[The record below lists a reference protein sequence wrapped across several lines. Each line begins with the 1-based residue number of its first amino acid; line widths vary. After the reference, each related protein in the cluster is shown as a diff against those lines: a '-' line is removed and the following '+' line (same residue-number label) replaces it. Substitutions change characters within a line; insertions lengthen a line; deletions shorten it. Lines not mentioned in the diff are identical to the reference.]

1 MATTLPEGPV
11 IHSPPA
17 VSLHWNVFVCKMHT
31 LCIVCL
37 QGPLPNTC
45 GHFWEMVWEQKSRGV
60 VMLNRVM
67 EKGSVS
73 HRLIDHRERLITVSR
88 AWKLRAKEGRGK
100 RCGQRAGKS
109 YQPEQGRNL

>member
-1 MATTLPEGPV
+1 MCRNKYLLFLEA
-11 IHSPPA
+11 S
-17 VSLHWNVFVCKMHT
+17 VS
-31 LCIVCL
+31 L

-73 HRLIDHRERLITVSR
+73 IGGGGACPVYEHVF
-88 AWKLRAKEGRGK
+88 
-100 RCGQRAGKS
+100 
-109 YQPEQGRNL
+109 

>member
-1 MATTLPEGPV
+1 MLAFDKSKNRSRSLCWRLEIDNCYQAILNLYYGEYCLLLQV
-11 IHSPPA
+11 LS
-17 VSLHWNVFVCKMHT
+17 VS
-31 LCIVCL
+31 L

-73 HRLIDHRERLITVSR
+73 AQILFL
-88 AWKLRAKEGRGK
+88 L
-100 RCGQRAGKS
+100 
-109 YQPEQGRNL
+109 

>member
-1 MATTLPEGPV
+1 MGLCPSLCHDSASGHCYLLVANGELALEYVSVYMACTLWV
-11 IHSPPA
+11 
-17 VSLHWNVFVCKMHT
+17 VF
-31 LCIVCL
+31 L

-73 HRLIDHRERLITVSR
+73 VHLPIISLSACVSPQ
-88 AWKLRAKEGRGK
+88 
-100 RCGQRAGKS
+100 C
-109 YQPEQGRNL
+109 

>member
-1 MATTLPEGPV
+1 M
-11 IHSPPA
+11 
-17 VSLHWNVFVCKMHT
+17 
-31 LCIVCL
+31 CL

-73 HRLIDHRERLITVSR
+73 DRQRIDIPVVNV
-88 AWKLRAKEGRGK
+88 
-100 RCGQRAGKS
+100 RCS
-109 YQPEQGRNL
+109 

>member
-1 MATTLPEGPV
+1 M
-11 IHSPPA
+11 
-17 VSLHWNVFVCKMHT
+17 CKT
-31 LCIVCL
+31 AYALWVVYL

-73 HRLIDHRERLITVSR
+73 DGFICSSHHGPQARQSATLSLLSELISLDCFYISFT
-88 AWKLRAKEGRGK
+88 
-100 RCGQRAGKS
+100 
-109 YQPEQGRNL
+109 

>member
-1 MATTLPEGPV
+1 MQGLLLGKSALTFTENNAYFWGFCL
-11 IHSPPA
+11 
-17 VSLHWNVFVCKMHT
+17 
-31 LCIVCL
+31 L

-73 HRLIDHRERLITVSR
+73 IHPVLAMCSSHLWFSVIKNPSKTNP
-88 AWKLRAKEGRGK
+88 KNGMG
-100 RCGQRAGKS
+100 
-109 YQPEQGRNL
+109 

>member
-1 MATTLPEGPV
+1 MSSHCSTFLCKWHALWV
-11 IHSPPA
+11 
-17 VSLHWNVFVCKMHT
+17 VCS
-31 LCIVCL
+31 

-73 HRLIDHRERLITVSR
+73 RAFTCFYVRLPVCLS
-88 AWKLRAKEGRGK
+88 
-100 RCGQRAGKS
+100 
-109 YQPEQGRNL
+109 QGNGLFISLNCF

>member
-1 MATTLPEGPV
+1 MSE
-11 IHSPPA
+11 HMS
-17 VSLHWNVFVCKMHT
+17 VCKMVYT
-31 LCIVCL
+31 LWIVYL

-73 HRLIDHRERLITVSR
+73 HGFICCLPHRPYVSQSVKLTFLSELISLHCFCISFTLY
-88 AWKLRAKEGRGK
+88 LL
-100 RCGQRAGKS
+100 
-109 YQPEQGRNL
+109 Y